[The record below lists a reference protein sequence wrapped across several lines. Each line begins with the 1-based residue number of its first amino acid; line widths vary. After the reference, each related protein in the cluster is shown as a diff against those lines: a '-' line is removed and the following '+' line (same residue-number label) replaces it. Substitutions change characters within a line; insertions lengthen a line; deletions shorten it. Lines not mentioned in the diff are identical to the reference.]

1 MDNTYSPQEFGKLI
15 GRTTNTLQKWDRKGI
30 LKAHRSPTNRRYYTH
45 DQYLAYRGL
54 VAAEQGLTIVYT
66 RVSGGAQKPD
76 LANQVKALETYCQQH
91 NISVD
96 EWMSDI
102 GSGLNYK
109 RKHFLQLMEMIEL
122 GQVRRLLIAH
132 RDRLVRFG
140 YDYFEAFCQRH
151 HTEIVVINGES
162 LSPEQELVR
171 DWIAIVTVF
180 SARLPGLRSY
190 RKVLKDAALRKDE
203 SRDGHRVSGSI
214 LLLSKQSTSVK
225 PVGLL
230 VTPTIGP

>member
-1 MDNTYSPQEFGKLI
+1 MEQTYSPQEFGKLI

-45 DQYLAYRGL
+45 DQYLQYRGL
-54 VAAEQGLTIVYT
+54 VAPEQGLTIVYA
-66 RVSGGAQKPD
+66 RVSGVAQKPD
-76 LANQVKALETYCQQH
+76 LANQVNALEAYCKQH
-91 NISVD
+91 SLKVD

-109 RKHFLQLMEMIEL
+109 RKQFNRLMEMVEL
-122 GQVRRLLIAH
+122 GQVRRIVIAH

-140 YDYFEAFCQRH
+140 YEYFEAFCQRH

-171 DWIAIVTVF
+171 DLIAIVTVF
-180 SARLPGLRSY
+180 SARLHGLRSY
-190 RKVLKDAALRKDE
+190 RKVLKDAALRD
-203 SRDGHRVSGSI
+203 RNR
-214 LLLSKQSTSVK
+214 T
-225 PVGLL
+225 
-230 VTPTIGP
+230 